1 MVSPARYQKD
11 FYGWK
16 SVPFAILVY
25 IPYSFFLLVRFAIRR
40 SKSLLEFARK
50 KGIRA
55 YLAALVLVIAFFTTS
70 IFGIAFS
77 VHAALSKLDQN
88 QKIKASADARSQIR
102 FGKCQGFGLELQISI
117 PTEAIAE
124 AKKLLNKLSPIDL
137 CNYSLVDVV
146 AESTVPHLCGG
157 DLYSGKIPPG
167 ANTAYLIQFSHE
179 ITDLD
184 FEQSVGGV
192 VTTIKSKPHTKSR
205 VLVAN
210 YPEIGWQ
217 ALYSDSTEYSG
228 FFK

>member
-1 MVSPARYQKD
+1 MVSVIRYQKD

-25 IPYSFFLLVRFAIRR
+25 IPYSIFLVVRFAIRR

-50 KGIRA
+50 KGIRS
-55 YLAALVLVIAFFTTS
+55 YLAALMLVIAFFTTS

-77 VHAALSKLDQN
+77 VHAALSILDQN
-88 QKIKASADARSQIR
+88 QKIQASADARFKIR
-102 FGKCQGFGLELQISI
+102 FGKCQGFGLELQKKA
-117 PTEAIAE
+117 PLMAIAAAE
-124 AKKLLNKLSPIDL
+124 SLLNGLDPVDL
-137 CNYSLVDVV
+137 RAYSLVDVV

-179 ITDLD
+179 KTDLD
-184 FEQSVGGV
+184 FERGV
-192 VTTIKSKPHTKSR
+192 EGIVTTSTSKQHTNSR

-210 YPEIGWQ
+210 YPEFGWQ
-217 ALYSDSTEYSG
+217 AIYSDSAEYSG

>member
-25 IPYSFFLLVRFAIRR
+25 IPYSFFLLVRFAIGK

-77 VHAALSKLDQN
+77 VHAALSKLDRN
-88 QKIKASADARSQIR
+88 QEIQASADARSKIR
-102 FGKCQGFGLELQISI
+102 FGKCQGFGLELQKKA
-117 PTEAIAE
+117 PLMAIAA
-124 AKKLLNKLSPIDL
+124 AKSLLNGLDPFDL
-137 CNYSLVDVV
+137 RAYSLVDVV

-167 ANTAYLIQFSHE
+167 ANTAYLIQLSHE

-184 FEQSVGGV
+184 FERSVGGV
-192 VTTIKSKPHTKSR
+192 VTTFTSKPHTKSR

-217 ALYSDSTEYSG
+217 ALYSDSTLNEG